1 MKNYLILVLCFT
13 VIQIWTF
20 GQDSQQLKIDSLIL
34 SKMKKNRIIGLSV
47 GIVIDG
53 EHYYSKGYGYTSTD
67 KNNEVTDNTVFL
79 TASITKVFTASAIM
93 QFVERGEIKLTD
105 KLIDHLP
112 DFTMRD
118 KRYKQITIEHLL
130 THTSGLPWEH
140 KFKKSPDDS
149 TALEQFV
156 ADMKKEKL
164 KFTPGEKF
172 DGTTYSNA
180 GYSILGLIIQR
191 KSGMSYDAYIQKH
204 LLHPNKMFNC
214 YFDHEEINKELKAQ
228 PLILSGKSREIKRF
242 NLYGIIKDQNPV
254 LKYPEKPLIIRD
266 TYGRT
271 EEHNPVSALITSTDN
286 LSIWMEQL
294 IKIYSYSDSSS
305 HTNTFISSKNLKDM
319 WSLKYSINNS
329 KTSIGLGWWRY
340 ADPVLGD
347 YVFHVG
353 REPGFSSTLI
363 IFTEKKVGITILC
376 NGKYADQIVWNE
388 LPELILKVINNDN
401 NNSR

>member
-1 MKNYLILVLCFT
+1 MKNSLFLIIFLSLF
-13 VIQIWTF
+13 QISTF
-20 GQDSQQLKIDSLIL
+20 AQNSQHAEIDSLIL
-34 SKMKKNRIIGLSV
+34 SKMKENRIVGLSV
-47 GIVIDG
+47 GIVKDG
-53 EHYYSKGYGYTSTD
+53 ESFYSKGYGYTSVD
-67 KNNEVTDNTVFL
+67 KNYQVTENTVFL

-93 QFVERGEIKLTD
+93 QFVEKGEMNLTD

-118 KRYKQITIEHLL
+118 KRYKLITIEHLL
-130 THTSGLPWEH
+130 THSSGLPWEH

-164 KFTPGEKF
+164 KFAPGEKF
-172 DGTTYSNA
+172 DGTTYSNP

-191 KSGMSYDAYIQKH
+191 KSGQPYETYIQQH
-204 LLHPNKMFNC
+204 LLSPNQMYNC
-214 YFDHEEINKELKAQ
+214 YFNHEQIKEEIKAQ
-228 PLILSGKSREIKRF
+228 PLILSGKSREIRRF
-242 NLYGIIKDQNPV
+242 NLYGVVKDQNPV

-266 TYGRT
+266 TYGRKK
-271 EEHNPVSALITSTDN
+271 EHDPVSALITSTDN
-286 LSIWMEQL
+286 LSVWMERL
-294 IKIYSYSDSSS
+294 MKVYSDSSS
-305 HTNTFISSKNLKDM
+305 QISTFLSSQTLQDM
-319 WSLKYSINNS
+319 WSLKRSISNS

-340 ADPVLGD
+340 ADPVFGD

-363 IFTEKKVGITILC
+363 IFPDKKIGITILC

-401 NNSR
+401 NSR